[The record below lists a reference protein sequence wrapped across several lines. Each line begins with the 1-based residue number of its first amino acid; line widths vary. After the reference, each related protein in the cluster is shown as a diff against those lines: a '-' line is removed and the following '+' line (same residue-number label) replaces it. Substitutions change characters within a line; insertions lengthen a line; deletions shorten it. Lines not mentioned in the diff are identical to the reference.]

1 MGAGRPRS
9 GRASSTSRTVVIGV
23 TLNFL
28 LPRLLPG
35 GPLAGGVHR
44 ARLGLTR
51 PLWEQYLGYWADL
64 ARLDLG
70 VSLAHY
76 PATVASIIAGA
87 LPWTLG
93 LVTAS
98 TLIAFVLGTL
108 LWAVAAWPT
117 APRAFRL
124 LLPAVLL
131 PASVPSYLLAL
142 VLVFFFV
149 VQVPLFPPAGPF
161 DPLRIPRA
169 DLATG
174 LDILAHALL
183 PGLTLLLAGAGAWA
197 LGMRGSL
204 VAVLGEDYL
213 LFAEATG
220 LRRRRIFFR
229 YGLRNAL
236 LPQVSDLGVA
246 LGSVVSGALVVEV
259 VFGYPG
265 LGWLLVRALVARDYA
280 VVQGIALLLVV
291 WLALVAFV
299 VDLAYFAL
307 DLRIRSRR

>member
-1 MGAGRPRS
+1 MRVGYLVVRLLQLLL
-9 GRASSTSRTVVIGV
+9 TVAIGV

-35 GPLAGGVHR
+35 GPLAGAVHR

-70 VSLAHY
+70 LSLAHY

-108 LWAVAAWPT
+108 LGAGAAWPT
-117 APRAFRL
+117 APRAVRL

-131 PASVPSYLLAL
+131 PASVPAYLLAL

-161 DPLRIPRA
+161 DPLRIPRV
-169 DLATG
+169 DLATA

-204 VAVLGEDYL
+204 VSLLGEDYL

-220 LRRRRIFFR
+220 LRPRRIFLR

-291 WLALVAFV
+291 ALALVAFV

-307 DLRIRSRR
+307 DPRIRSRR